1 MTFLI
6 AIPAAGASRRMRGR
20 DKLLEEVDGI
30 PLLRRQTLA
39 ALSTGHPVTVLLPP
53 NNGPRASVL
62 DGLSAARHVVPDA
75 DTGMSASLRG
85 AARLATGARG
95 LVILLPDVPGVG
107 QAEIEAVID
116 LFKAHENSKPVVRAT
131 DLNDVPGTP
140 IVFPPRLVPRL
151 EELKGDDGG
160 RSLLKREDVLT
171 VAFPDSRATL
181 DLDTPEDWD
190 AWRASR

>member
-53 NNGPRASVL
+53 YNDPRASVL
-62 DGLSAARHVVPDA
+62 AGLGATQHVVPDA
-75 DTGMSASLRG
+75 DMGMSASLRS
-85 AARLATGARG
+85 AARLATGAQG
-95 LVILLPDVPGVG
+95 LVILLPDVPGVA

-116 LFKAHENSKPVVRAT
+116 LFKAHKDSEPVARAT
-131 DLNDVPGTP
+131 DPSGVPGTP
-140 IVFPPRLVPRL
+140 IVFPSRLVPRL
-151 EELKGDDGG
+151 
-160 RSLLKREDVLT
+160 RERHLRHGPGLFRVG
-171 VAFPDSRATL
+171 
-181 DLDTPEDWD
+181 
-190 AWRASR
+190 